1 MRTSVDRRAPLHT
14 YLEQAAEEPCRDDAN
29 SGLRGD
35 ASTFPERT
43 RVTRAAGEGEGEGA
57 IQRAAGALPPSAR
70 AIVVAMRARDT
81 SPEAAALQLEA
92 YRRMGPAAR
101 LRIAF
106 QLSDFTHK
114 LALTG
119 IRERQPELGEAEA
132 YAKLA
137 ELLYLRKTRP

>member
-43 RVTRAAGEGEGEGA
+43 RVTRAAS
-57 IQRAAGALPPSAR
+57 ALPPSAR

-106 QLSDFTHK
+106 ELSDFTHK

>member
-43 RVTRAAGEGEGEGA
+43 RVTRAAG
-57 IQRAAGALPPSAR
+57 ALPPSAR

-81 SPEAAALQLEA
+81 SPEAAALRLEA

-106 QLSDFTHK
+106 ELSDFTHK

-119 IRERQPELGEAEA
+119 IRERQPELGDAEA

>member
-43 RVTRAAGEGEGEGA
+43 RVTRAAG
-57 IQRAAGALPPSAR
+57 ALPPSAR

-106 QLSDFTHK
+106 ELSDFTHK

>member
-14 YLEQAAEEPCRDDAN
+14 YLEQAAEEPCQDEAN
-29 SGLRGD
+29 SGQRGD

-43 RVTRAAGEGEGEGA
+43 RVT
-57 IQRAAGALPPSAR
+57 RAAGALPPSAR

-106 QLSDFTHK
+106 ELSDFTHK